1 MKLVQD
7 IFFLSSPSS
16 QLNTHERANEIYII
30 SMNGIERNLFE
41 FIKSIFHLVPSSLF
55 ELEPIGK
62 INIKIR
68 IICNIR

>member
-16 QLNTHERANEIYII
+16 QLNTHERAKYII
-30 SMNGIERNLFE
+30 LMNGIERNLFE

-68 IICNIR
+68 IVRNIR

>member
-16 QLNTHERANEIYII
+16 QLNTRANEIYII
-30 SMNGIERNLFE
+30 LMNGIERNLFE

-68 IICNIR
+68 IVCNIR

>member
-16 QLNTHERANEIYII
+16 QLNTRTNEIYII
-30 SMNGIERNLFE
+30 LMNGIERNLFE

-68 IICNIR
+68 IVCNIQ

>member
-16 QLNTHERANEIYII
+16 QLNTRANEIYII
-30 SMNGIERNLFE
+30 LMNEIERNLFE

-68 IICNIR
+68 IVCNIR

>member
-16 QLNTHERANEIYII
+16 QLNTRANEIYII
-30 SMNGIERNLFE
+30 LMNEIERNLFE

>member
-16 QLNTHERANEIYII
+16 QLNTRTNEIYII
-30 SMNGIERNLFE
+30 LMNGIERNLFE

-68 IICNIR
+68 IVCNIR

>member
-16 QLNTHERANEIYII
+16 QLNTRANEIYII
-30 SMNGIERNLFE
+30 LMNGIERNLFE

-68 IICNIR
+68 IVRNIR

>member
-1 MKLVQD
+1 MKLIQD

-16 QLNTHERANEIYII
+16 QLNTRANEIYII
-30 SMNGIERNLFE
+30 LMNGIERNLFE

-68 IICNIR
+68 IVRNIR

>member
-16 QLNTHERANEIYII
+16 QLNTRANEIYII
-30 SMNGIERNLFE
+30 LMNGIERNLFE

-62 INIKIR
+62 INIKIV
-68 IICNIR
+68 CNIR

>member
-16 QLNTHERANEIYII
+16 QLNTRVNEIYII
-30 SMNGIERNLFE
+30 LMNEIERNLFE

-68 IICNIR
+68 IVCNIR